1 MCIVIV
7 LAMKPGFPGI
17 VLVMIVRGLCIVL
30 VMNVLAMKILVMKI
44 GFLGIALVIVL
55 AMIARGGL

>member
-7 LAMKPGFPGI
+7 LAMKSGFPGI

-30 VMNVLAMKILVMKI
+30 ALAMKI

>member
-7 LAMKPGFPGI
+7 LAMKPGI

-30 VMNVLAMKILVMKI
+30 AMKILAMKI
-44 GFLGIALVIVL
+44 GFPGIVLVIVL
-55 AMIARGGL
+55 VMIARGGL